1 MIQFNLLPDV
11 KKEYIRVKRQKHLLM
26 TVSLVSAAAALVV
39 TGLLF
44 SYVQFGQKSHIDD
57 LTADVNAEISAINSI
72 EDFNQILTIQNQLNA
87 LPELHQSKPETSR
100 IFAYLNQIT
109 PTDVRISGVNLDIL
123 NQQLTIEGT
132 ADDLVAINRYI
143 DTIKFST
150 YTTSDLEDGSPFY
163 DVLSEL
169 NRSEDSASYQLSM
182 FFEPIIF
189 DNTVEVTLAVPDQVT
204 TRSVTERPAIS
215 SSGDALFENVTDGE
229 DQ

>member
-189 DNTVEVTLAVPDQVT
+189 DNTVEVTLAVPDQ
-204 TRSVTERPAIS
+204 
-215 SSGDALFENVTDGE
+215 
-229 DQ
+229 